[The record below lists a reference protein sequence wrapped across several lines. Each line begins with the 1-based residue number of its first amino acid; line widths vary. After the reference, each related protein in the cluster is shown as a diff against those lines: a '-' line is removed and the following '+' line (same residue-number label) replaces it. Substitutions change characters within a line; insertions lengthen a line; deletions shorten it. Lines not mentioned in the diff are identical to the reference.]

1 MNFCRELHSVL
12 FCAWGNK
19 RAQHA
24 ESRRAV
30 HLRGD
35 VPLLHLRV
43 AEFCLVLC
51 WMKAALG
58 SDQWH
63 QHRVPH
69 GAHRCG
75 AESCALPVECA
86 QSGSKPSSP
95 APCAPR
101 PTLAKCLSTETYHML
116 FV

>member
-58 SDQWH
+58 TVCHMEPIAVGQKAVPSQWSVH
-63 QHRVPH
+63 K
-69 GAHRCG
+69 A
-75 AESCALPVECA
+75 AA
-86 QSGSKPSSP
+86 SP
-95 APCAPR
+95 ARQRRVLLVLP
-101 PTLAKCLSTETYHML
+101 
-116 FV
+116 